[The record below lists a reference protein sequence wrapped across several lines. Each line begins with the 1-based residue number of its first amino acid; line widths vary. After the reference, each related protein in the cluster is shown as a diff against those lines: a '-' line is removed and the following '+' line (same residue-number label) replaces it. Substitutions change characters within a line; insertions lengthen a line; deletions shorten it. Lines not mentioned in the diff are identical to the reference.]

1 VPVAVRSRLV
11 VDAAEAVLDAGL
23 AGGGI
28 IRLFSYHI
36 ADAVREG
43 GLTILLESFEPPPL
57 PVNIVYLG
65 GGPQPLKAGNFVGFA
80 APRLKARLAF
90 DLASQSR

>member
-11 VDAAEAVLDAGL
+11 VDPAEAVLDACL
-23 AGGGI
+23 AAAGI

-43 GLTILLESFEPPPL
+43 GLTIWPQGFEPPPL
-57 PVNIVYLG
+57 PVNIVDQPAKVRVFVDFTA
-65 GGPQPLKAGNFVGFA
+65 PQCKTQPAC
-80 APRLKARLAF
+80 
-90 DLASQSR
+90 DLAPQSP